1 MWIPE
6 ILIRHRIM
14 GKNRIEPCKCG
25 HFHKGKEVI
34 LPEVTPIAYMDMLVA
49 KTKADE
55 RAQYILS
62 CGIKKISGRE
72 VMAKDPEFWVEK

>member
-25 HFHKGKEVI
+25 HYHISKEVI
-34 LPEVTPIAYMDMLVA
+34 LPKVTPIAYMDMLVA
-49 KTKADE
+49 KTKAE
-55 RAQYILS
+55 
-62 CGIKKISGRE
+62 GT
-72 VMAKDPEFWVEK
+72 VEKVQTVALNPTRLIFIPISSGQ